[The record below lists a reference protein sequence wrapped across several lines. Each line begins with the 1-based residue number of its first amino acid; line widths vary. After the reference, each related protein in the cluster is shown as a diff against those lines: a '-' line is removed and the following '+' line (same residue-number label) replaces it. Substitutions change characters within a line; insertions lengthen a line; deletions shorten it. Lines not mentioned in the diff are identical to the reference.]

1 MGLTLGRGQ
10 HPYPPALLTQ
20 HVVAA
25 GQVFKPSEQV
35 TFPVA
40 CITETRVVKT
50 TSTTSLSIVVGT
62 CV

>member
-10 HPYPPALLTQ
+10 HPYSPLLITQ
-20 HVVAA
+20 QVVLA
-25 GQVFKPSEQV
+25 GQDCKPPEQV
-35 TFPVA
+35 TFPVD

-50 TSTTSLSIVVGT
+50 TSITSLSIVVGT